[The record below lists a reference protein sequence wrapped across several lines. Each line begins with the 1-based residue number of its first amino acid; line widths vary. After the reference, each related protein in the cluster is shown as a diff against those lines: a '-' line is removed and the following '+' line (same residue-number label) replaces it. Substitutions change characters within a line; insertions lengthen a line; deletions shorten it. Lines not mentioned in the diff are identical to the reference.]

1 SDGFPTYHLAHVVDD
16 HFMEISHVTRA
27 NEWLPSLPLHILLW
41 QAFGWEMPEY
51 AHLPVLLNPNGKGK
65 LSKRH
70 AGFTEDGRQVLVL
83 VDEFKRAGYLPQAVV
98 NFLTNIGW
106 TFGDDREIFSV
117 EEAIERFDLRDVH
130 PSNSRYPIEKLDW
143 LN

>member
-1 SDGFPTYHLAHVVDD
+1 
-16 HFMEISHVTRA
+16 
-27 NEWLPSLPLHILLW
+27 
-41 QAFGWEMPEY
+41 GWEMPEY

-143 LN
+143 LNGEYIRAMSPDELAPLLRAPLEQAGLTVDM